1 MAAMQSQSRPWWHGA
16 VIYQI
21 YPRSFQDS
29 SGDGIGDLA
38 GVIDRLDYLSDTL
51 GVDAIWLSP
60 FYRSPMDDCGYDV
73 SDHTDVDP
81 VFGDLATFDRL
92 VAEAHRRDIKVL
104 VDFVPNHTSDRH
116 PWFIESRRARD
127 SARRDWY
134 VWADPAPGGGP
145 PNNWV
150 SIWGGPAWTLD
161 PITGQYYQHSFL
173 PSMPELNW
181 RNPDV
186 VDAMFDVV
194 RFWIDRGVD
203 GFRIDCAHLIM
214 KDPDLADNP
223 PNPRP
228 GAEMHRSLGAEFDS
242 QLHVNDRGHADV
254 HDIFRR
260 LRRLLDHPDHGRPLV
275 SIGEIHDFEWP
286 RWAGYYG
293 AGLDELHMPFNFG
306 LLGVEWEAGAVR
318 HLVDTVEAAV
328 PPGAWPNWVLGN
340 HDEPRIASRVGEE
353 RARQAMMLLLTLRG
367 TPTIYYGDELA
378 MPNADI
384 PAGAAVDPWE
394 LRLPGLGLGR
404 DPERSPMI
412 WSAKPNAGFCPPDL
426 APWLPLIDGHEA
438 RSVEAQ
444 LRDPASILSLTRHL
458 LHLRRTNTALHH
470 GSYRPIDTPNPDCF
484 VFLRERG
491 EERFLIA
498 LNFSA
503 EDRQLDLSALGRGTL
518 AASTL
523 ESARAEPQEPLDL
536 ASLHLR
542 GSEGT
547 LILIA

>member
-1 MAAMQSQSRPWWHGA
+1 
-16 VIYQI
+16 
-21 YPRSFQDS
+21 
-29 SGDGIGDLA
+29 
-38 GVIDRLDYLSDTL
+38 
-51 GVDAIWLSP
+51 
-60 FYRSPMDDCGYDV
+60 
-73 SDHTDVDP
+73 
-81 VFGDLATFDRL
+81 
-92 VAEAHRRDIKVL
+92 
-104 VDFVPNHTSDRH
+104 
-116 PWFIESRRARD
+116 
-127 SARRDWY
+127 
-134 VWADPAPGGGP
+134 
-145 PNNWV
+145 
-150 SIWGGPAWTLD
+150 
-161 PITGQYYQHSFL
+161 
-173 PSMPELNW
+173 
-181 RNPDV
+181 
-186 VDAMFDVV
+186 
-194 RFWIDRGVD
+194 
-203 GFRIDCAHLIM
+203 
-214 KDPDLADNP
+214 
-223 PNPRP
+223 
-228 GAEMHRSLGAEFDS
+228 
-242 QLHVNDRGHADV
+242 
-254 HDIFRR
+254 
-260 LRRLLDHPDHGRPLV
+260 
-275 SIGEIHDFEWP
+275 
-286 RWAGYYG
+286 
-293 AGLDELHMPFNFG
+293 
-306 LLGVEWEAGAVR
+306 
-318 HLVDTVEAAV
+318 
-328 PPGAWPNWVLGN
+328 
-340 HDEPRIASRVGEE
+340 
-353 RARQAMMLLLTLRG
+353 MMLLLTLRG

-378 MPNADI
+378 MPNAEI

-394 LRLPGLGLGR
+394 LRLPGNGLGR

-458 LHLRRTNTALHH
+458 LHLRRTNPALHH